1 MNINYLQ
8 YADNTDYFGIK
19 AKSKFNL
26 YKLEEIKENTDC
38 KIIIINNSSQ
48 LNGISKFMKSG
59 DEFLNQYIKLYL
71 YKSSGLDLI
80 IGPIF
85 IESIDKINNII
96 YYIIKFIGRDSFT
109 KQKDEIDNDIKNT
122 FINNEQI
129 VLFYN

>member
-1 MNINYLQ
+1 MNMNYLQ
-8 YADNTDYFGIK
+8 KVDNTDYFGIE

-26 YKLEEIKENTDC
+26 YKLEEIKENTNS

-59 DEFLNQYIKLYL
+59 KEFLNQYIKLYL
-71 YKSSGLDLI
+71 YRRSGLDLI
-80 IGPIF
+80 IGPIY

-96 YYIIKFIGRDSFT
+96 YYIINFIGRDSFT

-129 VLFYN
+129 ILFYN

>member
-1 MNINYLQ
+1 
-8 YADNTDYFGIK
+8 
-19 AKSKFNL
+19 
-26 YKLEEIKENTDC
+26 
-38 KIIIINNSSQ
+38 
-48 LNGISKFMKSG
+48 MKSG

-80 IGPIF
+80 IGPTY

-109 KQKDEIDNDIKNT
+109 KQKDEIDDDIKNT